1 MNMTMKVALLT
12 GGGDKPYSLGIAK
25 ALLDSGIKIEFIGNS
40 ELENEKIFLNES
52 ATYYNLRGD
61 QSSEASIIS
70 KIFRVILYYF
80 RLIKYAANT
89 DTKLFHILW
98 LNKFLVFD
106 STLLNIFYKLNG
118 KKLVYTAHNVNID
131 KRDGNDSILN
141 RRTLKFL
148 YNYVDHIFVHTK
160 LMKDEL
166 TGQFGT
172 PDAKVTVIPFGINS
186 TVPNTEL
193 NYRNARNLLNL
204 SKGDIALLFFGNI
217 ATYKGLET
225 LIDALKQL
233 VEEGHNV
240 KLIIAGSIK
249 GTGKYWE
256 CINSKISSYN
266 LGNKIIKRIE
276 FIPDE
281 EVEVYFKAA
290 DALMLPYKFIYQS
303 GPLFLAYNFGLPA
316 IATDVGSFK
325 DDIVE
330 GKTGFVSL
338 KNDGKGFADAI
349 TRFIYS
355 SLYKEREISRQ
366 FIRTYAAKRYSWNSV
381 AEKTVKIYEG
391 I

>member
-349 TRFIYS
+349 TRFIYRAS
-355 SLYKEREISRQ
+355 AQ
-366 FIRTYAAKRYSWNSV
+366 T
-381 AEKTVKIYEG
+381 
-391 I
+391 